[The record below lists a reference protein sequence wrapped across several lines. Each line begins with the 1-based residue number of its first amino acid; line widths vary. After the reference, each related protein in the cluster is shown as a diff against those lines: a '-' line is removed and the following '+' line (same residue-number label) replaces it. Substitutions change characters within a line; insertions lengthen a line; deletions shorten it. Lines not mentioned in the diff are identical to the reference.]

1 MHVIADYRGEWKFLM
16 QQFKYHHQPELSRLL
31 ARLFYQRI
39 ALNSL
44 PEILLP
50 VPMHPWRQWR
60 RGYNQ
65 AQEIARPITQQLNI
79 PCNNRL
85 LARTRATKVQAG
97 LSRELRQTNLN
108 NAFIIKP
115 HSYRHVAVLDDVVT
129 TGVTVTTLV
138 RLLKASGCQRVDVWA
153 ICRTQL
159 RGE

>member
-1 MHVIADYRGEWKFLM
+1 MHVIADYRAEWKFLM

-65 AQEIARPITQQLNI
+65 AQ
-79 PCNNRL
+79 L
-85 LARTRATKVQAG
+85 LAGELGKHYQIPVDGSRLHRVKATAPQVG
-97 LSRELRQTNLN
+97 LSRSQRKRNLN
-108 NAFIIKP
+108 QAFRLAP
-115 HSYRHVAVLDDVVT
+115 VPWQHVAIVDDVVT
-129 TGVTVTTLV
+129 TGSTAAALCS
-138 RLLKASGCQRVDVWA
+138 LLQTAGVQRVEIWA
-153 ICRTQL
+153 ICRTQ
-159 RGE
+159 EH